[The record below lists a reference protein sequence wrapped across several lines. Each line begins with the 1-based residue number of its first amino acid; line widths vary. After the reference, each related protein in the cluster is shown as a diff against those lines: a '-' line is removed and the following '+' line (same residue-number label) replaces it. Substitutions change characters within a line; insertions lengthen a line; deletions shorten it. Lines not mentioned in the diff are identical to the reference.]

1 MAISSSGP
9 KSFLGAVARHGH
21 ALSHVLVLQEAFL
34 GRRMGC
40 LGECWGSEGLQWGWP
55 LHPPAQIPTALLF
68 LAAVHTKSPPL
79 AIVRR
84 FIHLLE
90 QSQHDFWEESEVLRL
105 QEEVV
110 KRIRA
115 NRRLESDLDL
125 MDIKIGL
132 LVKNRITLQV
142 GRVARAWLPSV
153 AAWPCLCFAFEAAG
167 GVRDGLGSTGVPL
180 ALPETGQNAGA

>member
-1 MAISSSGP
+1 MNAGD
-9 KSFLGAVARHGH
+9 LRVCGGGGH
-21 ALSHVLVLQEAFL
+21 SICLQI
-34 GRRMGC
+34 C
-40 LGECWGSEGLQWGWP
+40 
-55 LHPPAQIPTALLF
+55 TALLCIT
-68 LAAVHTKSPPL
+68 AVHTKSPPL
-79 AIVRR
+79 GIVRR

-115 NRRLESDLDL
+115 SWQLEGDLDL

-142 GRVARAWLPSV
+142 EKVGEDLVASCCAALSGITAWT
-153 AAWPCLCFAFEAAG
+153 CFCF
-167 GVRDGLGSTGVPL
+167 TF
-180 ALPETGQNAGA
+180 

>member
-1 MAISSSGP
+1 M
-9 KSFLGAVARHGH
+9 
-21 ALSHVLVLQEAFL
+21 LSQVLVLQEDAFW
-34 GRRMGC
+34 GRG
-40 LGECWGSEGLQWGWP
+40 WGVWVNSGGLRVCGGNG
-55 LHPPAQIPTALLF
+55 HSIHVQILTALLCI
-68 LAAVHTKSPPL
+68 ATVHTKSPPL
-79 AIVRR
+79 SIVQR

-115 NRRLESDLDL
+115 NRQLENDLDL

-142 GRVARAWLPSV
+142 QRVGEDLILHSMALQLGRVSAS
-153 AAWPCLCFAFEAAG
+153 FFE
-167 GVRDGLGSTGVPL
+167 RLEGLGSTGVPL
-180 ALPETGQNAGA
+180 ALPEMIRMLEP